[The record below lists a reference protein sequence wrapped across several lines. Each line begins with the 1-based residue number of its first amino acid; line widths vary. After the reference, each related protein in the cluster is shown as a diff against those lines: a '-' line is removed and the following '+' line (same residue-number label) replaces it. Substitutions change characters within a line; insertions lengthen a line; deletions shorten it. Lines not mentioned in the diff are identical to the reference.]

1 MSRAPHSRSPC
12 RSAGRRESGARNRR
26 SRSTDRP
33 IRACRRSYMKPSP
46 LRGIS
51 IAARGRRDAIAVR
64 GRRDA
69 IAARGGRDA
78 IAVRGGRDAIAA
90 RGSPCRSAGRRES
103 GARNRRSRSTDRLIR
118 ACRRSYMKPSLLRGI
133 SIAARGRRD
142 AIPARGRRD
151 AIAARGSPCRSAGR
165 RESGARNRRSRP
177 ADRPIRACRRSY
189 MKPIRCQ

>member
-1 MSRAPHSRSPC
+1 
-12 RSAGRRESGARNRR
+12 
-26 SRSTDRP
+26 
-33 IRACRRSYMKPSP
+33 
-46 LRGIS
+46 
-51 IAARGRRDAIAVR
+51 
-64 GRRDA
+64 
-69 IAARGGRDA
+69 
-78 IAVRGGRDAIAA
+78 
-90 RGSPCRSAGRRES
+90 
-103 GARNRRSRSTDRLIR
+103 RSTDRLIR

-142 AIPARGRRD
+142 AIGAHDHRDAIAARGRLD